1 MGKQMMTFLAVTAVG
16 LIVSAIVGYV
26 LFQIMKDDFYD

>member
-1 MGKQMMTFLAVTAVG
+1 MITLLAVIAVG

-26 LFQIMKDDFYD
+26 LFTLMKDDCDE